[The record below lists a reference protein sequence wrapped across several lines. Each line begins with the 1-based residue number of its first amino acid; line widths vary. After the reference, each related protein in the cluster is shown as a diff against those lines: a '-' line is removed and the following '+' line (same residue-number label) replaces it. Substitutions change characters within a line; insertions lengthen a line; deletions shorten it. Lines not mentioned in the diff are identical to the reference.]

1 MGCQT
6 TGVIQERELT
16 EMQSKEEIL
25 DKLFELIRPYSEQS
39 ITLSEQTRIVDD
51 VGLDS
56 MTVMELVMQIED
68 SFDVSVP
75 LNILPDVNTIGE
87 FANHLETLLQDS

>member
-1 MGCQT
+1 MHS
-6 TGVIQERELT
+6 R
-16 EMQSKEEIL
+16 EEIL
-25 DKLFELIRPYSEQS
+25 DQLYELIGPHSEQP
-39 ITLSEQTRIVDD
+39 IVLSEQTRIMDD

-56 MTVMELVMQIED
+56 MKVMELVMQIED